1 MNNQKGT
8 RRTVWLPAELEA
20 KAEEV
25 RRALGLG
32 RSGFY
37 RYAVTKIV
45 ERARYSL
52 EKPGRGRTTRLCLS
66 RSLSGGEEHS

>member
-45 ERARYSL
+45 ERALFIR
-52 EKPGRGRTTRLCLS
+52 KAR
-66 RSLSGGEEHS
+66 

>member
-1 MNNQKGT
+1 MNKQKGT

-37 RYAVTKIV
+37 RYAVTKLV
-45 ERARYSL
+45 ESTITKERN
-52 EKPGRGRTTRLCLS
+52 
-66 RSLSGGEEHS
+66 HSND

>member
-45 ERARYSL
+45 ESTIT
-52 EKPGRGRTTRLCLS
+52 KD
-66 RSLSGGEEHS
+66 RSQNNE